1 MTPFDRQVR
10 AQTYRLFI
18 GGVTVVDAAAL
29 AGSGGWIPEE
39 VEASLD
45 RLAEAHVI
53 KLVAESHRVE
63 MAHPFSGVET
73 GYRSVVGDRSWNANC
88 AWDVLAILALMGDG
102 EAFARE
108 ADGDLV
114 WAVDNGKVSP
124 DGVVHLL
131 TPARHF
137 WDDVGFT

>member
-18 GGVTVVDAAAL
+18 AGVTVVDAAAM
-29 AGSGGWIPEE
+29 AGSRGWVAEE

-45 RLAEAHVI
+45 RLAKAHRI
-53 KLVAESHRVE
+53 KLVEGSHRVE
-63 MAHPFSGVET
+63 MAHPFSGVDT
-73 GYRSVVGDRSWNANC
+73 RYRSVVGDRSWNANC
-88 AWDVLAILALMGDG
+88 AWDVLAVLAFMGDG
-102 EAFARE
+102 EALAQE

-114 WAVDNGKVSP
+114 WAVDDGKVSP

-131 TPARHF
+131 VPARRF